1 MKQKN
6 VEIYQAKN
14 GAIELSVDAKKETIW
29 ANLNQIASLFGV
41 QKAAI
46 SKHFKNIFESGEL
59 TEKATVSKME
69 TVGIEGKRQI
79 KRSIEIYNLDAIIA
93 VGYRVNSRQATQFR
107 IWATR
112 VIKEYVSQ
120 GYVINPSRIE
130 QNYEKFLVAVE
141 ETKKL
146 LPADDRIT
154 ARDAMELVK
163 MFAGTWFSL
172 DAYDKE
178 NLPVKGVTKKKVVL
192 TGNEL
197 EDSIGQLKKEL
208 IRKGQATEIFA
219 AEHEGSSLT
228 GIVGNVFQTFGG
240 RDLYPTIEEKAVHLL
255 YFVVKNHPFIDGNK
269 RSGAFSFIWFLQKA
283 GFDFRKKI
291 TPEAL
296 TALTLLIAESNPK
309 DKDRVIGLVLLL
321 LKK

>member
-29 ANLNQIASLFGV
+29 ASLNQIASLFGV

-59 TEKATVSKME
+59 NEKATVSKME

-93 VGYRVNSRQATQFR
+93 VGYRVNSKQATQFR
-107 IWATR
+107 IWATKTLKDY
-112 VIKEYVSQ
+112 ISQ
-120 GYVINPSRIE
+120 GYIINPSRIE

-154 ARDAMELVK
+154 AQDAMELVK

-178 NLPVKGVTKKKVVL
+178 NLPIKGVTKRKIAL
-192 TGNEL
+192 TGKEL
-197 EDSIGQLKKEL
+197 EDSIGELKKEL
-208 IRKGQATEIFA
+208 IRKKQATEIFSM
-219 AEHEGSSLT
+219 ERKGSSLT
-228 GIVGNVFQTFGG
+228 GIVGNIFQTFGG
-240 RDLYPTIEEKAVHLL
+240 KDLYPTIEEKAVHLL
-255 YFVVKNHPFIDGNK
+255 YFIVKNHPFVDGNK
-269 RSGAFSFIWFLQKA
+269 RSGAFAFVWFLQRA
-283 GFDFRKKI
+283 NFDFQKKI

-309 DKDRVIGLVLLL
+309 YKDRVMGLVLLL